1 MQPSLFSFQPT
12 IPTWSVAELTAYIK
26 GLIEGDETLEAL
38 WVRGEVSNF
47 KIAASGHAYFTLKD
61 GRAQLQC
68 VMWKTQ
74 VRLQRREFLPRD
86 GQQVEARGAIRVYEA
101 GGRYQLYVEMMR
113 PAGEGELYR
122 DFLRLKARLE
132 AEGLFAEERK
142 RPLPRYPRVIG
153 VVTSAHGAALRD
165 ILNTLRRR
173 FPLVRVVLAP
183 TLVQGDDAP
192 PQIAAAIRAL
202 NERVQPDVILVA
214 RGGGSLEDLW
224 AFNSE
229 DVARAIAD
237 SAAPVISGVGH
248 QTDFTLADFAADRRA
263 PTPTAAAELAVPDRT
278 DLLAN
283 LASLE
288 VRLRRGI
295 EARLEGWRRE
305 LVAYE
310 LTLKRHEPMARVFSQ
325 AQLLDEIARRLENAV
340 RHRLALER
348 SRVDGLAARLEALNP
363 QAILARGYAVVTTA
377 SGELVRKPEQAPPG
391 TLLHIKL
398 AEGEVD
404 AETISSVQAERDEK

>member
-305 LVAYE
+305 LVAYG

-348 SRVDGLAARLEALNP
+348 SKAEGLAARLEALNP